1 MLSNPS
7 RWILA
12 VVLAASTG
20 TVAGAASLLQL
31 DDPDLASVLR
41 AAARDEAPLALEV
54 PLEAEASGV
63 VELRPFEVFATDAK
77 LIVHRQGGE
86 ERLALPSTDYFQGH
100 VAGRPGS
107 RALVSVRENGEV
119 RGVVAEGGR
128 YWLLAPAASSVEGGG
143 LSAFREVDVA
153 TELAEETGT
162 FGCESDLLPPAERL
176 ATYPSSSAEL
186 AAATRAASLPVEG
199 EGQAGYT
206 ARIAVETDFELFQK
220 FNSEAEAI
228 DYIGDLFGFASTLY
242 GAEVD
247 TTLLVSSV
255 SLWDNP
261 GDPYSE
267 PPGTCGLFEFGR
279 HWNDNQTGV
288 DRTIAHMLSGKNTNA
303 GVAWVGVLCNGAFNT
318 DHQGSCPG
326 LSPNVDNY
334 GGDYGYTGGI
344 DGNFDIGNPSVI
356 WDIVGVAHEVG
367 HNFNSPHTHCYE
379 GLEGNS
385 AAVDSCFSGQC
396 GQSGCFCGS
405 ASLPCST
412 TGAGCGT
419 IMSYC
424 HFLSGG
430 LSNISMTFGQG
441 HPWGV
446 QPDRVPTRMNN
457 HVVSRAG
464 ADPSCLAFTQL
475 GEIFADGFE
484 SGNTSIWTTTSP

>member
-12 VVLAASTG
+12 AMLALSAG
-20 TVAGAASLLQL
+20 PVFGAASPLQL
-31 DDPDLASVLR
+31 DDPALPAALQ
-41 AAARDEAPLALEV
+41 AAARDEVVLRLEV

-63 VELRPFEVFATDAK
+63 LELRPFEVFAADAR
-77 LIVHRQGGE
+77 LIVSRRDGE
-86 ERLALPSTDYFQGH
+86 ERLALPRTEYFRGT

-107 RALVSVRENGEV
+107 RALVSVRESGEV

-128 YWLLAPAASSVEGGG
+128 YWLLAPAASSLDGGD
-143 LSAFREVDVA
+143 LPAFREVDVA
-153 TELAEETGT
+153 TELAEESGT
-162 FGCESDLLPPAERL
+162 FGCESDLLPPTERL
-176 ATYPSSSAEL
+176 FLPAAGVTPPSARVDS
-186 AAATRAASLPVEG
+186 RPVEG
-199 EGQAGYT
+199 LGLPGYT
-206 ARIAVETDFELFQK
+206 ARIAVETDFELYQRFDT
-220 FNSEAEAI
+220 ETEMI
-228 DYIGDLFGFASTLY
+228 DYIGDLFGFASTIY
-242 GAEVD
+242 ADEVD
-247 TTLLVSSV
+247 TSLLVSSI
-255 SLWDNP
+255 SLWDNA
-261 GDPYSE
+261 GDPYAE

-279 HWNDNQTGV
+279 YWNDNQSGV

-344 DGNFDIGNPSVI
+344 DGNFDIDNPAVI

-379 GLEGNS
+379 GLGGNS
-385 AAVDSCFSGQC
+385 AAVDNCFSGQC
-396 GQSGCFCGS
+396 GQSGCFCGP
-405 ASLPCST
+405 ASLPCGT
-412 TGAGCGT
+412 TGGGCGT

-424 HFLSGG
+424 HFLGGG
-430 LSNISMTFGQG
+430 LANISMTFGQG

-446 QPDRVPTRMNN
+446 QPERVPSRMND

-484 SGNTSIWTTTSP
+484 SGDTSTWSGTSP